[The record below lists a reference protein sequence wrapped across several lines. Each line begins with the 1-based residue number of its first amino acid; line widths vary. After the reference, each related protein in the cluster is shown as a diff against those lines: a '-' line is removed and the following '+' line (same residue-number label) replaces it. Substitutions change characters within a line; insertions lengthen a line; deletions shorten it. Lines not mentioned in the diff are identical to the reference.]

1 MQTVRFWL
9 LVTLMLGS
17 NVAYAQLEILV
28 TRGIDNPTSI
38 AVAPFAW
45 DGLGGAPEDFAQII
59 DSDLVRSGQFSPVSR
74 RDMLSLPTEKSEV
87 YYRDWRAISARYL
100 VIGRVSQGVQLR
112 VDYALHDVERGIEL
126 FTGSIVGPV
135 SEARMVAHR
144 VADAL
149 YENLTGIPGAFA
161 TRLLYVS
168 VTRNPEGKDFYR
180 LTVADSDGRRPI
192 VLLEGRDPILAPS
205 WSPDGKQVAYVSFE
219 SSRPAIFRQ
228 VLATGEREQLTNFTG
243 LNNSPVWSPDGTQM
257 ALVLSKD
264 GNPDIYLLD
273 LASKQLTRL
282 TRHYA
287 IDTEP
292 TWMPDGKSLLFT
304 SDRGGRPQIY
314 RYDLMS
320 GKQER
325 VTFEGRY
332 NARAR
337 VAQDGRNVALVHQRN
352 GRFHIAVF
360 DLVSERLTVLTETS
374 LDESP
379 SIAPN
384 GSVVIYATKQGDRS
398 VLSAVA
404 VDGGVRFSLPA
415 RSGSVQ
421 EPAWSPLLFSE

>member
-1 MQTVRFWL
+1 MFLRVL
-9 LVTLMLGS
+9 LAVCGLFFSSASL
-17 NVAYAQLEILV
+17 AQLEIQV

-45 DGLGGAPEDFAQII
+45 DGLGAAPEDFAQII
-59 DSDLVRSGQFSPVSR
+59 DSDLARSGQFSPVSR
-74 RDMLSLPTEKSEV
+74 RDMLSLPTRAEDIF
-87 YYRDWRAISARYL
+87 YRDWRAIAARYL
-100 VIGRVSQGVQLR
+100 VIGRVSKGVQLR
-112 VDYALHDVERGIEL
+112 VEFALYDVERGIEL
-126 FTGSIVGPV
+126 FSSQVTGPEY
-135 SEARMVAHR
+135 EARMVAHR
-144 VADAL
+144 VADAI
-149 YENLTGIPGAFA
+149 YEKLTGIQGAFA
-161 TRLLYVS
+161 TRLIYVS

-180 LTVADSDGRRPI
+180 LTVADADGQRPI

-205 WSPDGKQVAYVSFE
+205 WSPDGKEVAYVSFE
-219 SSRPAIFRQ
+219 SSRPAIYRQ
-228 VLATGEREQLTNFTG
+228 VLATGAREQLTNFRG
-243 LNNSPVWSPDGTQM
+243 LNNSPVWSPDGKSM

-264 GNPDIYLLD
+264 GSPDIYLLD
-273 LASKQLTRL
+273 LETKQLTRL

-314 RYDLMS
+314 RYTLAT
-320 GKQER
+320 GKVER

-337 VAQDGRNVALVHQRN
+337 VAEDGRNVALVHQRD
-352 GRFHIAVF
+352 GRFHVAVF
-360 DLVSERLTVLTETS
+360 DLITERMTVLTETS

-384 GSVVIYATKQGDRS
+384 GSLVIYATKRGDRS
-398 VLSAVA
+398 VLGAVA
-404 VDGGVRFSLPA
+404 VDGGVKFSLPA

-421 EPAWSPLLFSE
+421 EPAWSPMLFSW

>member
-1 MQTVRFWL
+1 ML
-9 LVTLMLGS
+9 LRVSIIVFGLCFSFNAL
-17 NVAYAQLEILV
+17 AQLEIQV

-38 AVAPFAW
+38 AIAPFAW
-45 DGLGGAPEDFAQII
+45 DGLGAAPEDFAQII
-59 DSDLVRSGQFSPVSR
+59 DSDLARSGQFSPVSR
-74 RDMLSLPTEKSEV
+74 RDMLSLPTRAEDIF
-87 YYRDWRAISARYL
+87 YRDWRAIAARYL
-100 VIGRVSQGVQLR
+100 VIGRVSKDAQLR
-112 VDYALHDVERGIEL
+112 VEFALYDVERGIEL
-126 FTGSIVGPV
+126 FSSQVVGPEF
-135 SEARMVAHR
+135 EARMIAHR
-144 VADAL
+144 VADAI
-149 YENLTGIPGAFA
+149 YEKLTGIQGAFA
-161 TRLLYVS
+161 TRLIYVS

-180 LTVADSDGRRPI
+180 LTVADADGQRPI

-205 WSPDGKQVAYVSFE
+205 WSPDGKEVAYVSFE
-219 SSRPAIFRQ
+219 SSRPAIYRQ
-228 VLATGEREQLTNFTG
+228 VLSTGAREQLTNFRG
-243 LNNSPVWSPDGTQM
+243 LNNSPVWSPDGKSM

-264 GNPDIYLLD
+264 GSPDIYLLD
-273 LASKQLTRL
+273 LETKQLTRL

-314 RYDLMS
+314 RYTLAT
-320 GKQER
+320 GKVER

-337 VAQDGRNVALVHQRN
+337 VAEDGRNVALVHQRD
-352 GRFHIAVF
+352 GRFHVAVF
-360 DLVSERLTVLTETS
+360 DLITERMTVLTETS

-384 GSVVIYATKQGDRS
+384 GSLVIYATKRGERS

-404 VDGGVRFSLPA
+404 VDGGVKFSLPA

-421 EPAWSPLLFSE
+421 EPAWSPMLFSW

>member
-1 MQTVRFWL
+1 ML
-9 LVTLMLGS
+9 LRVLIIVFGLCFS
-17 NVAYAQLEILV
+17 FNALAQLEIQV

-38 AVAPFAW
+38 AIAPFAW
-45 DGLGGAPEDFAQII
+45 DGLGAAPEDFAQII
-59 DSDLVRSGQFSPVSR
+59 DSDLARSGQFSPVSR
-74 RDMLSLPTEKSEV
+74 RDMLSLPTRAEDIF
-87 YYRDWRAISARYL
+87 YRDWRAIAARYL
-100 VIGRVSQGVQLR
+100 VIGRVSKGAQLR
-112 VDYALHDVERGIEL
+112 VDFALYDVERGIEL
-126 FTGSIVGPV
+126 FSSQVVGPEF
-135 SEARMVAHR
+135 EARMIAHR
-144 VADAL
+144 VADAI
-149 YENLTGIPGAFA
+149 YEKLTGIQGAFA
-161 TRLLYVS
+161 TRLIYVS

-180 LTVADSDGRRPI
+180 LTVADADGQRPI

-205 WSPDGKQVAYVSFE
+205 WSPDGKEVAYVSFE
-219 SSRPAIFRQ
+219 SSRPAIYRQ
-228 VLATGEREQLTNFTG
+228 VLSTGAREQLTNFRG
-243 LNNSPVWSPDGTQM
+243 LNNSPVWSPDGKSM

-264 GNPDIYLLD
+264 GSPDIYLLD
-273 LASKQLTRL
+273 LETKQLTRL

-314 RYDLMS
+314 RYTLAT
-320 GKQER
+320 GKVER

-337 VAQDGRNVALVHQRN
+337 VAEDGRNVALVHQRD
-352 GRFHIAVF
+352 GRFHVAVF
-360 DLVSERLTVLTETS
+360 DLITERMTVLTETS

-384 GSVVIYATKQGDRS
+384 GSLVIYATKRGERS

-404 VDGGVRFSLPA
+404 VDGGVKFSLPA

-421 EPAWSPLLFSE
+421 EPAWSPMLFSW

>member
-1 MQTVRFWL
+1 MFLRVL
-9 LVTLMLGS
+9 LAVCGLFFSSASL
-17 NVAYAQLEILV
+17 AQLEIQV

-45 DGLGGAPEDFAQII
+45 DGLGAAPEDFAQII
-59 DSDLVRSGQFSPVSR
+59 DSDLARSGQFSPVSR
-74 RDMLSLPTEKSEV
+74 RDMLSLPTRAEDIF
-87 YYRDWRAISARYL
+87 YRDWRAIAARYL
-100 VIGRVSQGVQLR
+100 VIGRVSKGVQLR
-112 VDYALHDVERGIEL
+112 VEFALYDVERGIEL
-126 FTGSIVGPV
+126 FSSQVTGPEY
-135 SEARMVAHR
+135 EARMVAHR
-144 VADAL
+144 VADAI
-149 YENLTGIPGAFA
+149 YEKLTGIQGAFA
-161 TRLLYVS
+161 TRLIYVS

-180 LTVADSDGRRPI
+180 LTVADADGQRPI

-205 WSPDGKQVAYVSFE
+205 WSPDGKEVAYVSFE
-219 SSRPAIFRQ
+219 SSRPAIYRQ
-228 VLATGEREQLTNFTG
+228 VLATGAREQLTNFRG
-243 LNNSPVWSPDGTQM
+243 LNNSPVWSPDGKSM

-264 GNPDIYLLD
+264 GSPDIYLLD
-273 LASKQLTRL
+273 LESKQLTRL

-314 RYDLMS
+314 RYTLAT
-320 GKQER
+320 GKVER

-337 VAQDGRNVALVHQRN
+337 VAEDGRNVALVHQRD
-352 GRFHIAVF
+352 GRFHVAVF
-360 DLVSERLTVLTETS
+360 DLITERMTVLTETS

-384 GSVVIYATKQGDRS
+384 GSLVIYATKRGDRS
-398 VLSAVA
+398 VLGAVA
-404 VDGGVRFSLPA
+404 VDGGVKFSLPA

-421 EPAWSPLLFSE
+421 EPAWSPMLFSW

>member
-1 MQTVRFWL
+1 ML
-9 LVTLMLGS
+9 LRIFLIVCALCFSGAS
-17 NVAYAQLEILV
+17 VAQLELQV

-45 DGLGGAPEDFAQII
+45 DGLGSAPVDFAQII
-59 DSDLVRSGQFSPVSR
+59 DSDLARSGQFSPVSR
-74 RDMLSLPTEKSEV
+74 RDMLSLPPRTEDIF
-87 YYRDWRAISARYL
+87 YRDWRAIAARYL
-100 VIGRVSQGVQLR
+100 VIGRVSKGVQLR
-112 VDYALHDVERGIEL
+112 IEFALYDVDRGIEL
-126 FTGSIVGPV
+126 FSSQVAGPE

-144 VADAL
+144 VADAI
-149 YENLTGIPGAFA
+149 YEKLTGIEGAFA
-161 TRLLYVS
+161 TRLIYVS

-180 LTVADSDGRRPI
+180 LTVADADGQRPI

-205 WSPDGKQVAYVSFE
+205 WSPDGKEVAYVSFE
-219 SSRPAIFRQ
+219 SSRPAIYRQ
-228 VLATGEREQLTNFTG
+228 VLATGAREQLTNFRG
-243 LNNSPVWSPDGTQM
+243 LNNSPVWSPDGRSM

-264 GNPDIYLLD
+264 GSPDIYLLD
-273 LASKQLTRL
+273 LETKQLTRL

-314 RYDLMS
+314 RYTLAT
-320 GKQER
+320 GKVER

-337 VAQDGRNVALVHQRN
+337 VAEDGRNVALVHQRD
-352 GRFHIAVF
+352 GRFHIGVF
-360 DLVSERLTVLTETS
+360 DLITERMTVLTETS

-384 GSVVIYATKQGDRS
+384 GSLVIYATKRGERS
-398 VLSAVA
+398 VLGAVA
-404 VDGGVRFSLPA
+404 VDGGVKFSLPA

-421 EPAWSPLLFSE
+421 EPAWSPMLFSW

>member
-1 MQTVRFWL
+1 MLLRIFLTVCALCFSGAS
-9 LVTLMLGS
+9 V
-17 NVAYAQLEILV
+17 AQLEIQV

-45 DGLGGAPEDFAQII
+45 DGLGAAPVDFAQII
-59 DSDLVRSGQFSPVSR
+59 DSDLARSGQFSPVSR
-74 RDMLSLPTEKSEV
+74 RDMLSLPTRTEDIF
-87 YYRDWRAISARYL
+87 YRDWRAIAARYL
-100 VIGRVSQGVQLR
+100 VIGRVSKGVQLR
-112 VDYALHDVERGIEL
+112 IEFALYDVDRGTEL
-126 FTGSIVGPV
+126 FSSQVAGPE

-144 VADAL
+144 VADAI
-149 YENLTGIPGAFA
+149 YEKLTGIQGAFA
-161 TRLLYVS
+161 TRLIYVS

-180 LTVADSDGRRPI
+180 LTVADADGQRPI

-205 WSPDGKQVAYVSFE
+205 WSPDGKEVAYVSFE
-219 SSRPAIFRQ
+219 SSRPAIYRQ
-228 VLATGEREQLTNFTG
+228 VLATGAREQLTNFRG
-243 LNNSPVWSPDGTQM
+243 LNNSPVWSPDGRSM

-264 GNPDIYLLD
+264 GSPDIYLLD
-273 LASKQLTRL
+273 LETKQLTRL

-314 RYDLMS
+314 RYTLAT
-320 GKQER
+320 GKVER

-337 VAQDGRNVALVHQRN
+337 VAEDGRNVALVHQRD
-352 GRFHIAVF
+352 GRFHIGVF
-360 DLVSERLTVLTETS
+360 DLITERMTVLTETS

-384 GSVVIYATKQGDRS
+384 GSLVIYATKRGERS
-398 VLSAVA
+398 VLGAVA
-404 VDGGVRFSLPA
+404 VDGGVKFSLPA

-421 EPAWSPLLFSE
+421 EPAWSPMLFSW

>member
-1 MQTVRFWL
+1 ML
-9 LVTLMLGS
+9 LRVSIIVFGLCFSFNAL
-17 NVAYAQLEILV
+17 AQLEIQV

-38 AVAPFAW
+38 AIAPFAW
-45 DGLGGAPEDFAQII
+45 DGLGAAPEDFAQII
-59 DSDLVRSGQFSPVSR
+59 DSDLARSGQFSPVSR
-74 RDMLSLPTEKSEV
+74 RDMLSLPTRAEDIF
-87 YYRDWRAISARYL
+87 YRDWRAIAARYL
-100 VIGRVSQGVQLR
+100 VIGRVSKDAQLR
-112 VDYALHDVERGIEL
+112 VEFALYDVERGIQL
-126 FTGSIVGPV
+126 FSSQVVGPEF
-135 SEARMVAHR
+135 EARMIAHR
-144 VADAL
+144 VADAI
-149 YENLTGIPGAFA
+149 YEKLTGIQGAFA
-161 TRLLYVS
+161 TRLIYVS

-180 LTVADSDGRRPI
+180 LTVADADGQRPI

-205 WSPDGKQVAYVSFE
+205 WSPDGKEVAYVSFE
-219 SSRPAIFRQ
+219 SSRPAIYRQ
-228 VLATGEREQLTNFTG
+228 VLSTGAREQLTNFRG
-243 LNNSPVWSPDGTQM
+243 LNNSPVWSPDGKSM

-264 GNPDIYLLD
+264 GSPDIYLLD
-273 LASKQLTRL
+273 LATKQLTRL

-314 RYDLMS
+314 RYTLAT
-320 GKQER
+320 GKVER

-337 VAQDGRNVALVHQRN
+337 VAEDGRNVALVHQRD
-352 GRFHIAVF
+352 GRFHVAVF
-360 DLVSERLTVLTETS
+360 DLITERMTVLTETS

-384 GSVVIYATKQGDRS
+384 GSLVIYATKRGERS

-404 VDGGVRFSLPA
+404 VDGGVKFSLPA

-421 EPAWSPLLFSE
+421 EPAWSPMLFSW

>member
-1 MQTVRFWL
+1 ML
-9 LVTLMLGS
+9 LRVLVIVFGLCFS
-17 NVAYAQLEILV
+17 FNALAQLEIQV

-38 AVAPFAW
+38 AIAPFAW
-45 DGLGGAPEDFAQII
+45 DGLGAAPEDFAQII
-59 DSDLVRSGQFSPVSR
+59 DSDLARSGQFSPVSR
-74 RDMLSLPTEKSEV
+74 RDMLSLPTRAEDIF
-87 YYRDWRAISARYL
+87 YRDWRAIAARYL
-100 VIGRVSQGVQLR
+100 VIGRVSKGAQLR
-112 VDYALHDVERGIEL
+112 VEFALYDVERGIEL
-126 FTGSIVGPV
+126 FSSQVVGPEF
-135 SEARMVAHR
+135 EARMIAHR
-144 VADAL
+144 VADAI
-149 YENLTGIPGAFA
+149 YEKLTGIQGAFA
-161 TRLLYVS
+161 TRLIYVS

-180 LTVADSDGRRPI
+180 LTVADADGQRPI

-205 WSPDGKQVAYVSFE
+205 WSPDGKEVAYVSFE
-219 SSRPAIFRQ
+219 SSRPAIYRQ
-228 VLATGEREQLTNFTG
+228 VLSTGAREQLTNFRG
-243 LNNSPVWSPDGTQM
+243 LNNSPVWSPDGKSM

-264 GNPDIYLLD
+264 GSPDIYLLD
-273 LASKQLTRL
+273 LETKQLTRL

-314 RYDLMS
+314 RYTLAT
-320 GKQER
+320 GKVER

-337 VAQDGRNVALVHQRN
+337 VAEDGRNVALVHQRD
-352 GRFHIAVF
+352 GRFHVAVF
-360 DLVSERLTVLTETS
+360 DLITERMTVLTETS

-384 GSVVIYATKQGDRS
+384 GSLVIYATKRGERS

-404 VDGGVRFSLPA
+404 VDGGVKFSLPA

-421 EPAWSPLLFSE
+421 EPAWSPMLFSW

>member
-1 MQTVRFWL
+1 MFLRVLLTVCGL
-9 LVTLMLGS
+9 LLS
-17 NVAYAQLEILV
+17 SASIAQLEIQV

-45 DGLGGAPEDFAQII
+45 DGLGAAPEDFAQII
-59 DSDLVRSGQFSPVSR
+59 DSDLARSGQFSPVSR
-74 RDMLSLPTEKSEV
+74 RDMLSLPTRAEDIF
-87 YYRDWRAISARYL
+87 YRDWRAIAARYL
-100 VIGRVSQGVQLR
+100 VIGRVSKGVQLR
-112 VDYALHDVERGIEL
+112 VEFALYDVERGIEL
-126 FTGSIVGPV
+126 FSSQVTGPEY
-135 SEARMVAHR
+135 EARMVAHR
-144 VADAL
+144 VADAI
-149 YENLTGIPGAFA
+149 YEKLTGIQGAFA
-161 TRLLYVS
+161 TRLIYVS

-180 LTVADSDGRRPI
+180 LTVADADGQRPI

-205 WSPDGKQVAYVSFE
+205 WSPDGKEVAYVSFE
-219 SSRPAIFRQ
+219 SSRPAIYRQ
-228 VLATGEREQLTNFTG
+228 VLATGAREQLTNFRG
-243 LNNSPVWSPDGTQM
+243 LNNSPVWSPDGKSM

-264 GNPDIYLLD
+264 GSPDIYLLD
-273 LASKQLTRL
+273 LETKQLTRL

-314 RYDLMS
+314 RYTLAT
-320 GKQER
+320 GKVER

-337 VAQDGRNVALVHQRN
+337 VAEDGRNVALVHQRD
-352 GRFHIAVF
+352 GRFHVAVF
-360 DLVSERLTVLTETS
+360 DLITERMTVLTETS

-384 GSVVIYATKQGDRS
+384 GSLVIYATKRGERS
-398 VLSAVA
+398 VLGAVA
-404 VDGGVRFSLPA
+404 VDGGVKFSLPA

-421 EPAWSPLLFSE
+421 EPAWSPMLFSW

>member
-1 MQTVRFWL
+1 MFLRVLLTVCGL
-9 LVTLMLGS
+9 LLS
-17 NVAYAQLEILV
+17 SASIAQLEIQV

-45 DGLGGAPEDFAQII
+45 DGLGAAPEDFAQII
-59 DSDLVRSGQFSPVSR
+59 DSDLARSGQFSPVSR
-74 RDMLSLPTEKSEV
+74 RDMLSLPTRAEDIF
-87 YYRDWRAISARYL
+87 YRDWRAIAARYL
-100 VIGRVSQGVQLR
+100 VIGRVSKGVQLR
-112 VDYALHDVERGIEL
+112 VEFALYDVERGIEL
-126 FTGSIVGPV
+126 FSSQVTGPEY
-135 SEARMVAHR
+135 EARMVAHR
-144 VADAL
+144 VADAI
-149 YENLTGIPGAFA
+149 YEKLTGIQGAFA
-161 TRLLYVS
+161 TRLIYVS

-180 LTVADSDGRRPI
+180 LTVADADGQRPI

-205 WSPDGKQVAYVSFE
+205 WSPDGKEVAYVSFE
-219 SSRPAIFRQ
+219 SSRPAIYRQ
-228 VLATGEREQLTNFTG
+228 VLATGAREQLTNFRG
-243 LNNSPVWSPDGTQM
+243 LNNSPVWSPDGESM

-264 GNPDIYLLD
+264 GSPDIYLLD
-273 LASKQLTRL
+273 LETKQLTRL

-314 RYDLMS
+314 RYTLAT
-320 GKQER
+320 GKIER

-337 VAQDGRNVALVHQRN
+337 VAEDGRNVALVHQRD
-352 GRFHIAVF
+352 GRFHVAVF
-360 DLVSERLTVLTETS
+360 DLITERMTVLTETS

-384 GSVVIYATKQGDRS
+384 GSLVIYATKRGERS
-398 VLSAVA
+398 VLGAVA
-404 VDGGVRFSLPA
+404 VDGGVKFSLPA

-421 EPAWSPLLFSE
+421 EPAWSPMLFSW

>member
-1 MQTVRFWL
+1 ML
-9 LVTLMLGS
+9 LRVLIIVFGLCFS
-17 NVAYAQLEILV
+17 FNALAQLEIQV

-38 AVAPFAW
+38 AIAPFAW
-45 DGLGGAPEDFAQII
+45 DGLGAAPEDFAQII
-59 DSDLVRSGQFSPVSR
+59 DSDLARSGQFSPVSR
-74 RDMLSLPTEKSEV
+74 RDMLSLPTRAEDIF
-87 YYRDWRAISARYL
+87 YRDWRAIAARYL
-100 VIGRVSQGVQLR
+100 VIGRVSKGAQLR
-112 VDYALHDVERGIEL
+112 VEFALYDVERGIEL
-126 FTGSIVGPV
+126 FSSQVVGPEF
-135 SEARMVAHR
+135 EARMIAHR
-144 VADAL
+144 VADAI
-149 YENLTGIPGAFA
+149 YEKLTGIQGAFA
-161 TRLLYVS
+161 TRLIYVS

-180 LTVADSDGRRPI
+180 LTVADADGQRPI

-205 WSPDGKQVAYVSFE
+205 WSPDGKEVAYVSFE
-219 SSRPAIFRQ
+219 SSRPAIYRQ
-228 VLATGEREQLTNFTG
+228 VLSTGAREQLTNFRG
-243 LNNSPVWSPDGTQM
+243 LNNSPVWSPDGKSM

-264 GNPDIYLLD
+264 GSPDIYLLD
-273 LASKQLTRL
+273 LETKQLTRL

-314 RYDLMS
+314 RYTLAT
-320 GKQER
+320 GKVER

-337 VAQDGRNVALVHQRN
+337 VAEDGRNVALVHQRD
-352 GRFHIAVF
+352 GRFHVAVF
-360 DLVSERLTVLTETS
+360 DLITERLTVLTETS

-384 GSVVIYATKQGDRS
+384 GSLVIYATKRGERS

-404 VDGGVRFSLPA
+404 VDGGVKFSLPA

-421 EPAWSPLLFSE
+421 EPAWSPMLFSW

>member
-1 MQTVRFWL
+1 ML
-9 LVTLMLGS
+9 LRVLIIVFGLCFS
-17 NVAYAQLEILV
+17 FNALAQLEIQV

-38 AVAPFAW
+38 AIAPFAW
-45 DGLGGAPEDFAQII
+45 DGLGAAPEDFAQII
-59 DSDLVRSGQFSPVSR
+59 DSDLARSGQFSPVSR
-74 RDMLSLPTEKSEV
+74 RDMLSLPTRAEDIF
-87 YYRDWRAISARYL
+87 YRDWRAIAARYL
-100 VIGRVSQGVQLR
+100 VIGRVSKGAQLR
-112 VDYALHDVERGIEL
+112 VEFALYDVERGIEL
-126 FTGSIVGPV
+126 FSSQVVGPEF
-135 SEARMVAHR
+135 EARMIAHR
-144 VADAL
+144 VADAI
-149 YENLTGIPGAFA
+149 YEKLTGIQGAFA
-161 TRLLYVS
+161 TRLIYVS

-180 LTVADSDGRRPI
+180 LTVADADGQRPI

-205 WSPDGKQVAYVSFE
+205 WSPDGKEVAYVSFE
-219 SSRPAIFRQ
+219 SSRPAIYRQ
-228 VLATGEREQLTNFTG
+228 VLSTGAREQLTNFRG
-243 LNNSPVWSPDGTQM
+243 LNNSPVWSPDGKSM

-264 GNPDIYLLD
+264 GSPDIYLLD
-273 LASKQLTRL
+273 LETKQLTRL

-314 RYDLMS
+314 RYTLAT
-320 GKQER
+320 GKVER

-337 VAQDGRNVALVHQRN
+337 VAEDGRNVALVHQRD
-352 GRFHIAVF
+352 GRFHVAVF
-360 DLVSERLTVLTETS
+360 DLITERMTVLTETS

-384 GSVVIYATKQGDRS
+384 GSLVIYATKRGERS

-404 VDGGVRFSLPA
+404 VDGGVKFSLPA

-421 EPAWSPLLFSE
+421 EPAWSPMLFSW

>member
-1 MQTVRFWL
+1 MFLRVLLTVCGL
-9 LVTLMLGS
+9 LLS
-17 NVAYAQLEILV
+17 SASIAQLEIQV

-45 DGLGGAPEDFAQII
+45 DGLGAAPEDFAQII
-59 DSDLVRSGQFSPVSR
+59 DSDLARSGQFSPVSR
-74 RDMLSLPTEKSEV
+74 RDMLSLPTRAEDIF
-87 YYRDWRAISARYL
+87 YRDWRAIAARYL
-100 VIGRVSQGVQLR
+100 VIGRVSKGVQLR
-112 VDYALHDVERGIEL
+112 VDFALYDVERGIEL
-126 FTGSIVGPV
+126 FSSQVTGPEY
-135 SEARMVAHR
+135 EARMVAHR
-144 VADAL
+144 VADAI
-149 YENLTGIPGAFA
+149 YEKLTGIQGAFA
-161 TRLLYVS
+161 TRLIYVS

-180 LTVADSDGRRPI
+180 LTVADADGQRPI

-205 WSPDGKQVAYVSFE
+205 WSPDGKEVAYVSFE
-219 SSRPAIFRQ
+219 SSRPAIYRQ
-228 VLATGEREQLTNFTG
+228 VLATGAREQLTNFRG
-243 LNNSPVWSPDGTQM
+243 LNNSPVWSPDGKSM

-264 GNPDIYLLD
+264 GSPDIYLLD
-273 LASKQLTRL
+273 LETKQLTRL

-314 RYDLMS
+314 RYTLAT
-320 GKQER
+320 GKVER

-337 VAQDGRNVALVHQRN
+337 VAEDGRNVALVHQRD
-352 GRFHIAVF
+352 GRFHVAVF
-360 DLVSERLTVLTETS
+360 DLITERMTVLTETS

-384 GSVVIYATKQGDRS
+384 GSLVIYATKRGERS
-398 VLSAVA
+398 VLGAVA
-404 VDGGVRFSLPA
+404 VDGGVKFSLPA

-421 EPAWSPLLFSE
+421 EPAWSPMLFSW

>member
-1 MQTVRFWL
+1 MMFLRVV
-9 LVTLMLGS
+9 LVFIGLCCSSVSL
-17 NVAYAQLEILV
+17 AQLEIQV

-45 DGLGGAPEDFAQII
+45 DGLGAAPADFAQII
-59 DSDLVRSGQFSPVSR
+59 DSDLARSGQFSPVSR
-74 RDMLSLPTEKSEV
+74 RDMLSLPTQAEDIF
-87 YYRDWRAISARYL
+87 YRDWRAIAARYL
-100 VIGRVSQGVQLR
+100 VIGRVSKGVQLR
-112 VDYALHDVERGIEL
+112 IEFALYDVERGIEL
-126 FTGSIVGPV
+126 FSSQVAGPE

-144 VADAL
+144 VADAI
-149 YENLTGIPGAFA
+149 YEKLTGIEGAFA
-161 TRLLYVS
+161 TRLIYVS

-180 LTVADSDGRRPI
+180 LTIADADGQRPI

-205 WSPDGKQVAYVSFE
+205 WSPDGKEVAYVSFE
-219 SSRPAIFRQ
+219 SSRPAIYRQ
-228 VLATGEREQLTNFTG
+228 VLATGAREQLTNFRG
-243 LNNSPVWSPDGTQM
+243 LNNSPVWSPDGKSM

-264 GNPDIYLLD
+264 GSPDIYLLD
-273 LASKQLTRL
+273 LETKQLTRL

-292 TWMPDGKSLLFT
+292 TWMPDGESLLFT

-314 RYDLMS
+314 RYMLAT
-320 GKQER
+320 GKIER

-337 VAQDGRNVALVHQRN
+337 VAEDGRNVALVHQRD
-352 GRFHIAVF
+352 GRFHVAVF
-360 DLVSERLTVLTETS
+360 DLITERMTVLTETS

-384 GSVVIYATKQGDRS
+384 GSLVIYPTKRGERS
-398 VLSAVA
+398 VLGAVA
-404 VDGGVRFSLPA
+404 VDGGVKFSLPA

-421 EPAWSPLLFSE
+421 EPAWSPMLFSW

>member
-1 MQTVRFWL
+1 ML
-9 LVTLMLGS
+9 LRVLIIVFGLCFS
-17 NVAYAQLEILV
+17 FNALAQLEIQV

-38 AVAPFAW
+38 AIAPFAW
-45 DGLGGAPEDFAQII
+45 DGLGAAPEDFAQII
-59 DSDLVRSGQFSPVSR
+59 DSDLARSGQFSPVSR
-74 RDMLSLPTEKSEV
+74 RDMLSLPTRAEDIF
-87 YYRDWRAISARYL
+87 YRDWRAIAARYL
-100 VIGRVSQGVQLR
+100 VIGRVSKGAQLR
-112 VDYALHDVERGIEL
+112 AEFALYDVERGIEL
-126 FTGSIVGPV
+126 FSSQVVGPQF
-135 SEARMVAHR
+135 EARMIAHR
-144 VADAL
+144 VADAI
-149 YENLTGIPGAFA
+149 YEKLTGIQGAFA
-161 TRLLYVS
+161 TRLIYVS

-180 LTVADSDGRRPI
+180 LTVADADGQRPI

-205 WSPDGKQVAYVSFE
+205 WSPDGKEVAYVSFE
-219 SSRPAIFRQ
+219 SSRPAIYRQ
-228 VLATGEREQLTNFTG
+228 VLSTGAREQLTNFRG
-243 LNNSPVWSPDGTQM
+243 LNNSPVWSPDGKSM

-264 GNPDIYLLD
+264 GSPDIYLLD
-273 LASKQLTRL
+273 LETKQLTRL

-314 RYDLMS
+314 RYTLAT
-320 GKQER
+320 GKVER

-337 VAQDGRNVALVHQRN
+337 VAEDGRNVALVHQRD
-352 GRFHIAVF
+352 GRFHVAVF
-360 DLVSERLTVLTETS
+360 DLITERMTVLTETS

-384 GSVVIYATKQGDRS
+384 GSLVIYATKRGERS

-404 VDGGVRFSLPA
+404 VDGGVKFSLPA

-421 EPAWSPLLFSE
+421 EPAWSPMLFSW

>member
-1 MQTVRFWL
+1 MFLRVFVTVCGL
-9 LVTLMLGS
+9 LLSSASV
-17 NVAYAQLEILV
+17 AQLEIQV

-38 AVAPFAW
+38 AIAPFAW
-45 DGLGGAPEDFAQII
+45 DGLGAAPEDFAQII
-59 DSDLVRSGQFSPVSR
+59 DSDLARSGQFSPVSR
-74 RDMLSLPTEKSEV
+74 RDMLSLPTRAEDIF
-87 YYRDWRAISARYL
+87 YRDWRAIAARYL
-100 VIGRVSQGVQLR
+100 VIGRVSKGVQLR
-112 VDYALHDVERGIEL
+112 VEFALYDVERGIEL
-126 FTGSIVGPV
+126 FSSQVTGPEF
-135 SEARMVAHR
+135 EARMVAHR

-149 YENLTGIPGAFA
+149 YEKLTGIQGAFA
-161 TRLLYVS
+161 TRLIYVS

-180 LTVADSDGRRPI
+180 LTVADADGQRPI

-205 WSPDGKQVAYVSFE
+205 WSPDGKEVAYVSFE
-219 SSRPAIFRQ
+219 SSRPAIYRQ
-228 VLATGEREQLTNFTG
+228 VLATGAREQLTNFRG
-243 LNNSPVWSPDGTQM
+243 LNNSPVWSPDGKSM

-264 GNPDIYLLD
+264 GSPDIYLLD
-273 LASKQLTRL
+273 LETKQLTRL

-314 RYDLMS
+314 RYTLAT
-320 GKQER
+320 GKVER

-337 VAQDGRNVALVHQRN
+337 VAEDGRNVALVHQRD
-352 GRFHIAVF
+352 GRFHVAVF
-360 DLVSERLTVLTETS
+360 DLITERMTVLTETS

-384 GSVVIYATKQGDRS
+384 GSLVIYATKRGDRS
-398 VLSAVA
+398 VLGAVA
-404 VDGGVRFSLPA
+404 VDGGIKFSLPA

-421 EPAWSPLLFSE
+421 EPAWSPMLFSW

>member
-1 MQTVRFWL
+1 MFLRVLLTVWGL
-9 LVTLMLGS
+9 LFSSASM
-17 NVAYAQLEILV
+17 AQLEIQV

-45 DGLGGAPEDFAQII
+45 DGLGAAPEDFAQII
-59 DSDLVRSGQFSPVSR
+59 DSDLARSGQFSPVSR
-74 RDMLSLPTEKSEV
+74 RDMLSLPTRAEDIF
-87 YYRDWRAISARYL
+87 YRDWRAIAARYL
-100 VIGRVSQGVQLR
+100 VIGRVSKGVQLR
-112 VDYALHDVERGIEL
+112 VEFALYDVERGIEL
-126 FTGSIVGPV
+126 FSSQVTGPEY
-135 SEARMVAHR
+135 EARMVAHR
-144 VADAL
+144 VADAI
-149 YENLTGIPGAFA
+149 YEKLTGIQGAFA
-161 TRLLYVS
+161 TRLIYVS

-180 LTVADSDGRRPI
+180 LTVADADGQRPI

-205 WSPDGKQVAYVSFE
+205 WSPDGKEVAYVSFE
-219 SSRPAIFRQ
+219 SSRPAIYRQ
-228 VLATGEREQLTNFTG
+228 VLATGAREQLTNFRG
-243 LNNSPVWSPDGTQM
+243 LNNSPVWSPDGKSM

-264 GNPDIYLLD
+264 GSPDIYLLD
-273 LASKQLTRL
+273 LETKQLTRL

-314 RYDLMS
+314 RYTLAT
-320 GKQER
+320 GKIER

-337 VAQDGRNVALVHQRN
+337 VAEDGRNVALVHQRD
-352 GRFHIAVF
+352 GRFHVAVF
-360 DLVSERLTVLTETS
+360 DLITERMTVLTETS

-384 GSVVIYATKQGDRS
+384 GSLVIYATKRGERS
-398 VLSAVA
+398 VLGAVA
-404 VDGGVRFSLPA
+404 VDGGVKFSLPA

-421 EPAWSPLLFSE
+421 EPAWSPMLFSW

>member
-1 MQTVRFWL
+1 MFLRVLLTVCGLFF
-9 LVTLMLGS
+9 S
-17 NVAYAQLEILV
+17 SASIAQLEIQV

-45 DGLGGAPEDFAQII
+45 DGLGAAPEDFAQII
-59 DSDLVRSGQFSPVSR
+59 DSDLARSGQFSPVSR
-74 RDMLSLPTEKSEV
+74 RDMLSLPTRAEDIF
-87 YYRDWRAISARYL
+87 YRDWRAIAARYL
-100 VIGRVSQGVQLR
+100 VIGRVSKGVQLR
-112 VDYALHDVERGIEL
+112 VEFALYDVERGIEL
-126 FTGSIVGPV
+126 FSSQVMGPEY
-135 SEARMVAHR
+135 EARMVAHR
-144 VADAL
+144 VADAI
-149 YENLTGIPGAFA
+149 YEKLTGIQGAFA
-161 TRLLYVS
+161 TRLIYVS

-180 LTVADSDGRRPI
+180 LTVADADGQRPI

-205 WSPDGKQVAYVSFE
+205 WSPDGKEVAYVSFE
-219 SSRPAIFRQ
+219 SSRPAIYRQ
-228 VLATGEREQLTNFTG
+228 VLATGAREQLTNFRG
-243 LNNSPVWSPDGTQM
+243 LNNSPVWSPDGKSM

-264 GNPDIYLLD
+264 GSPDIYLLD
-273 LASKQLTRL
+273 LETKKLTRL

-314 RYDLMS
+314 RYTLAT
-320 GKQER
+320 GKIER

-337 VAQDGRNVALVHQRN
+337 VAEDGRNVALVHQRD
-352 GRFHIAVF
+352 GRFHVAVF
-360 DLVSERLTVLTETS
+360 DLITERMTVLTETS

-384 GSVVIYATKQGDRS
+384 GSLVIYATKRGERS
-398 VLSAVA
+398 VLGAVA
-404 VDGGVRFSLPA
+404 VDGGVKFSLPA

-421 EPAWSPLLFSE
+421 EPAWSPMLFSW